1 MDRVKRHLKH
11 MGGIISGQ
19 KIRINVLK
27 LLEIVLIVIFI
38 YMLPTVYNSYEL
50 NNDLQKSRN
59 FRVSF
64 EYRFNETDTD
74 NPDIMIDL
82 NINHNRKILLVDE
95 PFEISGNAILR
106 TSKAQEIDT
115 IIIGFQNAQ
124 AFPIR
129 QDIWGITQPG
139 FITLKKTQ
147 QNNKLVGKTQIVW
160 TLEGT
165 YYPYIKIYLTNTTTI
180 PSYCTETQD
189 IFITVYPKTQ
199 LTQIATNKASF
210 ILAFAVFMLTF
221 IGIIIS
227 IIYTFHDKSYSI
239 DNSSCKKQNNTE
251 TSNNKKNNTEIG
263 RDCIVDIHQERQN
276 GKTDTNNR

>member
-1 MDRVKRHLKH
+1 MH
-11 MGGIISGQ
+11 GIIIGQ
-19 KIRINVLK
+19 KIRIKVLK
-27 LLEIVLIVIFI
+27 LSIIVLIAIFI
-38 YMLPTVYNSYEL
+38 YMLPVIYSSYEL
-50 NNDLQKSRN
+50 NDDLQKSRN

-64 EYRFNETDTD
+64 EYRFNETNTD

-82 NINHNRKILLVDE
+82 NINHYRKILLVDE
-95 PFEISGNAILR
+95 PVEISGNAILL
-106 TSKAQEIDT
+106 TSKAQEVDT

-139 FITLKKTQ
+139 FITLNKAQ
-147 QNNKLVGKTQIVW
+147 QNNKLTGKTQVVW

-180 PSYCTETQD
+180 PSYYAETQD

-199 LTQIATNKASF
+199 LAQMVTNKASF
-210 ILAFAVFMLTF
+210 ILAFAVFILTF

-227 IIYTFHDKSYSI
+227 IIYTFQDKGCNINNYSY
-239 DNSSCKKQNNTE
+239 KKQNNTE
-251 TSNNKKNNTEIG
+251 TSNSETNGTVIG
-263 RDCIVDIHQERQN
+263 QDGIIDIHQESR
-276 GKTDTNNR
+276 